1 MAKHEENKD
10 VRLISNHTGI
20 NIDWAQHCIEIDK
33 DATVGIRTWG
43 RIDYLTH
50 YCGWRAIK
58 VGKSSP
64 VEEVSK
70 HIRITANELRAAK
83 SFSRR

>member
-50 YCGWRAIK
+50 CGWRVVKIDK
-58 VGKSSP
+58 NSP
-64 VEEVSK
+64 VKESEGK
-70 HIRITANELRAAK
+70 HIRITALELRAAK